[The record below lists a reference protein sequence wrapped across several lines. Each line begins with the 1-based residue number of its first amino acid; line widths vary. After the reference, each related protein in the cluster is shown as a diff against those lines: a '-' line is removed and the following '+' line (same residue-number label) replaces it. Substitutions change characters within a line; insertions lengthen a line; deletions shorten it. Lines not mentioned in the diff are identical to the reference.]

1 MDYTEFKSNITIS
14 SNIYPR
20 KTQNGKAVCLDEDP
34 SFVAQVSGF
43 SALAT
48 TKEQLKNSYKDTH
61 LSTVQLRELEEGLDC
76 SLDRL
81 KENAFGPI
89 MVNGERVWACRCENL
104 ECSRYER
111 CMSGAG
117 AKRIQREKKG
127 TEVKITGKGPKNLTY
142 KALGIDLTDEAQAR
156 KLFHPT
162 PQEEPIQGEISY
174 DVKNELLLSDTSEL
188 PHKYQEIDT
197 PDVII
202 KSEITEKILVN
213 AGPGTGKTHT
223 VIARLEYIATHSLV
237 DDLSDIL
244 VLCYTKAA
252 EQVINQRLEQGV
264 IEKRLPPEVQNI
276 CILTFDS
283 FATKYLA
290 AIEDDFLKLN
300 YDGRIKRFNEKI
312 DPEFFDHIQYVIVD
326 EIQDL
331 VNERG
336 RMTMNILN
344 AVCCAYLLFGDK
356 CQAIYDY
363 ESACGNSMDSVSF
376 YASLETLFA
385 TDGKKYEFY
394 KNIRQSELLSEFT
407 SGIRRHLLQS
417 SPKEANQRI
426 SKQKSTLPTC
436 NKAELFA
443 GITQGTGTTAV
454 LCRNNGQAELI
465 SNLLHEKKI
474 NHTLLRENQ
483 GKPSYHRWIAD
494 IFWDF
499 CKDYMEIE
507 EFMQRFSIRVD
518 SDPNK
523 AQQYFKALRD
533 FSLGDGE
540 GLLGIEKAKLMKALQ
555 RNIPQ
560 SLELVVDSEE
570 KLVVSTIHK
579 AKGKEFDSV
588 FMVDFALD
596 ETSDSTEEARVTYVA
611 LTRPKEKLTLV
622 KKSVAGGFYKKTESQ
637 RTYESIL
644 KLKKYPYCTRI
655 AVGYENDVSTN
666 YFVSGGFSSTLARQH
681 YIATEVK
688 VHDKISLKL
697 WKNTYL
703 LLHGDA
709 QRTIGGLSIPTVQ
722 QIYDCVTIRKTSDLP
737 LFLHS
742 LYVSNVVTCQQ
753 ELISNNT
760 PSQFKESGI
769 WLGVEIS
776 GFAKIDW
783 HYGE

>member
-1 MDYTEFKSNITIS
+1 MDDSEFKSNITIA

-20 KTQNGKAVCLDEDP
+20 KTHNGNAVRLEEDP
-34 SFVAQVSGF
+34 SFVAQVSGT
-43 SALAT
+43 SALEA
-48 TKEQLKNSYKDTH
+48 TKEQLKYSYKDTH
-61 LSTVQLRELEEGLDC
+61 LSPVQLRELEEGLGC

-81 KENAFGPI
+81 KEKTFGPLMI
-89 MVNGERVWACRCENL
+89 NGVRVWACRCENV
-104 ECSRYER
+104 ECSRYEL
-111 CMSGAG
+111 CMSGVG
-117 AKRIQREKKG
+117 AKRILREKMG
-127 TEVKITGKGPKNLTY
+127 TAVKMTGNGQKNLTY
-142 KALGIDLTDEAQAR
+142 KALGIDFSEESQEQ

-162 PQEEPIQGEISY
+162 PKEESTQNETTY
-174 DVKNELLLSDTSEL
+174 DVKSELLLGDTSEL
-188 PHKYQEIDT
+188 PHNYQEIDN

-202 KSEITEKILVN
+202 QSKISEKILVN
-213 AGPGTGKTHT
+213 AGAGTGKTHT
-223 VIARLEYIATHSLV
+223 VIARLEYIASNHLV
-237 DDLSDIL
+237 EDLSNVL
-244 VLCYTKAA
+244 VLCYTKSA
-252 EQVINQRLEQGV
+252 ELVINQRLEQGV

-276 CILTFDS
+276 CVLTFDS
-283 FATKYLA
+283 YATKYLE
-290 AIEDDFLKLN
+290 AIEEDYVKLN
-300 YDGRIKRFNEKI
+300 YNERIKRFNEKI
-312 DPEFFDHIQYVIVD
+312 DPEFFDHFEYVIAD

-336 RMTMNILN
+336 RMTINILN
-344 AVCCAYLLFGDK
+344 AVSCAYLLFGDK

-363 ESACGNSMDSVSF
+363 ESDSEDSMDSVAF
-376 YASLETLFA
+376 YSALEMLFA
-385 TDGKKYEFY
+385 TEGKKYEFY
-394 KNIRQSELLSEFT
+394 KNRRQSDLLSEFT
-407 SGIRRHLLQS
+407 SGIRRYLLQS

-436 NKAELFA
+436 NKAVFFDSIA
-443 GITQGTGTTAV
+443 QVTGTTAI

-465 SNLLHEKKI
+465 SDLLHEKKI
-474 NHTLLRENQ
+474 NHSLLRQNH

-499 CKDYMEIE
+499 CKDYMESE
-507 EFMQRFSIRVD
+507 EFMGRFSVRVD
-518 SDPNK
+518 TDQDK
-523 AQQYFKALRD
+523 AQRYFKALRD
-533 FSLGDGE
+533 FSLGDAE
-540 GLLGIEKAKLMKALQ
+540 GLPGIEKAKLLTALQ
-555 RNIPQ
+555 RNTPQ
-560 SLELVVDSEE
+560 SQELLVDSEE

-588 FMVDFALD
+588 FLVDFPLD

-644 KLKKYPYCTRI
+644 KLQKYPYCTRI
-655 AVGYENDVSTN
+655 AVGYENDMSTN
-666 YFVSGGFSSTLARQH
+666 YFVSGGFASSLARQH
-681 YIATEVK
+681 YIATQVK
-688 VHDKISLKL
+688 VHDRISLKL

-703 LLHGDA
+703 VLHGDS

-722 QIYDCVTIRKTSDLP
+722 QIYDCVTIRKSSELP

-742 LYVSNVVTCQQ
+742 LYVSNVVTCHQ
-753 ELISNNT
+753 EQISNNT

-769 WLGVEIS
+769 WLGVEIT